1 MKKRKLQVVVL
12 ALAGSFLLHVSF
24 YGLQFLYGYILT
36 VLYVPDLSESWTN
49 VQYLQNEVTFG
60 VIATGIP
67 WSLLFSYVAVAALC
81 SGFIWMYQKRNMI

>member
-1 MKKRKLQVVVL
+1 MKNEKWKLVVL

-49 VQYLQNEVTFG
+49 VQYLQNEVAFG

-67 WSLLFSYVAVAALC
+67 WSLLFSYLAVAALC
-81 SGFIWMYQKRNMI
+81 SGVIWIYWKRKMI